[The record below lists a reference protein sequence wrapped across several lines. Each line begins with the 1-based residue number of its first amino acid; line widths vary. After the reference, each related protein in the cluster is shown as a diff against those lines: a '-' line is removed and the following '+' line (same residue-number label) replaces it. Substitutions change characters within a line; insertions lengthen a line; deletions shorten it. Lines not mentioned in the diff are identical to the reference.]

1 MSVFAQ
7 APSSGVT
14 EEKGSTHMK
23 ELRDATLK
31 LMLKCTG
38 EGGDGDMYT
47 SPHGFLHSDSICAPS
62 VRVGCTLHANGRLGL
77 HSANLDGTPIRKRQL
92 FTYSLAPSRLSV

>member
-1 MSVFAQ
+1 MSVFEQ

-23 ELRDATLK
+23 ELREATLK
-31 LMLKCTG
+31 LMLKCAG
-38 EGGDGDMYT
+38 GGGDGNMYT

-62 VRVGCTLHANGRLGL
+62 VRVDCTLYANGRLGL
-77 HSANLDGTPIRKRQL
+77 HSVNLDVTPIRKRQL
-92 FTYSLAPSRLSV
+92 FTYCLAPSRSSV